1 MNEFAILFSS
11 KRVEKGLSQEEI
23 AAKLNVTRQAVSK
36 WENGKAMPDISLMP
50 QIAQIL
56 GVSIEELLTGNK
68 PEKQIIEKVV
78 VQERVVEKP
87 MSVRRFLAIVAPIVL
102 VIVLAS
108 ALMGVYI
115 PKAIANNT
123 PPAAETP
130 EPEPEIV
137 YTEVKI
143 KDKSDSENNFFQ
155 APLIKDKAYYTLTM
169 DFSRDYIIYITAPK
183 GAVATLNGKV
193 IAEFDT
199 AKTVEYKQFFDTG
212 YYEKNSNFKEGD
224 FNSWE
229 YRFSSKLVFDL
240 ELGAYPNYLLE
251 IDLANCSD
259 EDKDFE
265 KQNIT
270 FRYEYGFDNVVIPA
284 NSTYF
289 VALHNATKKSV
300 IHYNIKS
307 VAIKYVETRVMRVNG
322 EQVYDVPG
330 GNLMDPQRPIPD
342 FHLFELPYSSSFNEY
357 EERQVAFIN
366 MTDKAIKLELEE
378 IPIEE
383 IQLAQEVTAKGDG
396 ICKRLAVY
404 KINLHHTTRIICES
418 SIKNSSRV
426 THFNMV
432 DNSFGSES
440 VFSMLREGWRSF
452 ENTYDTAPGW
462 IYILIYNYD
471 GKDTTF
477 IVDDWIEYKYK
488 YEISFNNL

>member
-1 MNEFAILFSS
+1 MNEFAVLFSS
-11 KRVEKGLSQEEI
+11 KRIEKGLSQEEI

-56 GVSIEELLTGNK
+56 DVSIEKLLTGNE
-68 PEKQIIEKVV
+68 PEKQVVEKVV
-78 VQERVVEKP
+78 VQEKIVEKP
-87 MSVRRFLAIVAPIVL
+87 MSVRKILAIVAPIVL

-115 PKAIANNT
+115 PKAIAKNT
-123 PPAAETP
+123 PPIVEKP

-143 KDKSDSENNFFQ
+143 KDRSDSEKNWFQ
-155 APLIKDKAYYTLTM
+155 APLIKDKAYYSLTM
-169 DFSRDYIIYITAPK
+169 YFSRDYILYITAPK

-212 YYEKNSNFKEGD
+212 YYEKDSNFKQGE

-229 YRFSSKLVFDL
+229 YKFSSKLVLDL
-240 ELGAYPNYLLE
+240 NLGACTNYLLE
-251 IDLANCSD
+251 IDMTNCSD

-270 FRYEYGFDNVVIPA
+270 FRYDYGFDNVVIPA

-289 VALHNATKKSV
+289 VALHNVTEMSI

-307 VAIKYVETRVMRVNG
+307 VGIRYFETRVMRFNG
-322 EQVYDVPG
+322 DQVYDVPG

-342 FHLFELPYSSSFNEY
+342 FYLY
-357 EERQVAFIN
+357 EEQFPSTFGCYQERQVGFIN

-383 IQLAQEVTAKGDG
+383 IQMEQEVTAKGDG

-404 KINLHHTTRIICES
+404 KLNLLQPAYILCEW
-418 SIKNSSRV
+418 KNSGNNVR
-426 THFNMV
+426 HFNKDGFMYNEIMGGYR
-432 DNSFGSES
+432 D
-440 VFSMLREGWRSF
+440 GWRAYLDIH
-452 ENTYDTAPGW
+452 ETKPGW
-462 IYILIYNYD
+462 MYFVVYNQD

-477 IVDDWIEYKYK
+477 MVWSWLRYPYR
-488 YEISFNNL
+488 

>member
-289 VALHNATKKSV
+289 VALHNATEMNT

-307 VAIKYVETRVMRVNG
+307 VGIRYFETRVMRVNG
-322 EQVYDVPG
+322 DLVDDVPG

-342 FHLFELPYSSSFNEY
+342 FHLFERPHIFDDN
-357 EERQVAFIN
+357 EERQVGFIN

-383 IQLAQEVTAKGDG
+383 IQMEQEVTAKGDG

-404 KINLHHTTRIICES
+404 KLNLLQPAYILCEW
-418 SIKNSSRV
+418 KNSGNNVR
-426 THFNMV
+426 HFNKDGFMYNEIMGGYR
-432 DNSFGSES
+432 D
-440 VFSMLREGWRSF
+440 GWRAYLDIH
-452 ENTYDTAPGW
+452 ETKPGW
-462 IYILIYNYD
+462 MYFVVYNQD

-477 IVDDWIEYKYK
+477 MVWSWLRYPYR
-488 YEISFNNL
+488 